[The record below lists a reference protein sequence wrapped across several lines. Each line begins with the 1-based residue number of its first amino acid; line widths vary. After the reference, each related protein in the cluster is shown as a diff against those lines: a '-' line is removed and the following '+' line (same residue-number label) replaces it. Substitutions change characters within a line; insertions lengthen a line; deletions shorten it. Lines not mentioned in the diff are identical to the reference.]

1 MRRARYCLVP
11 ITDDSGGCLH
21 RGRFGVSGGRVK
33 RPETALRCPTL
44 RPGARKR
51 GLHRP
56 RRISST
62 ILGALSV
69 VLEGLKQSHAHR
81 LTAAEERG
89 GFRETEHP
97 VPYGFDIA
105 FHKLV
110 WGQLRVGRP
119 QIHNQWWLSGGLPFL
134 TTNS

>member
-1 MRRARYCLVP
+1 
-11 ITDDSGGCLH
+11 
-21 RGRFGVSGGRVK
+21 
-33 RPETALRCPTL
+33 
-44 RPGARKR
+44 
-51 GLHRP
+51 
-56 RRISST
+56 
-62 ILGALSV
+62 
-69 VLEGLKQSHAHR
+69 
-81 LTAAEERG
+81 
-89 GFRETEHP
+89 